1 MDEKKFVDFLTRES
15 HLAHHAKFGSN
26 FTSKCRINRLRI
38 ASLNGLTLDV
48 ILRLQCHGMMGIELG
63 FIDQW
68 SDGQMDGQRD
78 RQTDGCKDLVIT
90 MIRWREAAVK
100 WRMQ

>member
-1 MDEKKFVDFLTRES
+1 MDEKKFVDFLTPES

-26 FTSKCRINRLRI
+26 FTSKCRIDRIRI

-68 SDGQMDGQRD
+68 SDGLIDG
-78 RQTDGCKDLVIT
+78 QTDGWTEGWTD
-90 MIRWREAAVK
+90 R
-100 WRMQ
+100 RMYRHSDSYN